1 MHVILICA
9 SEKRAIARTAAVL
22 DAYALRIGDRTWQSP
37 MTVEGLSEVRAALR
51 RSASKSTAVA
61 CWRNDG
67 RTRMRLLWTVGRA
80 KTFARDGAFPV
91 ASKTRKVRVE
101 LPGFARAAAVIA
113 NASGLAHDLGK
124 YAEAFQNKLHSP
136 TPIADAIRHEWL
148 SAELLGFLAHGDGQS
163 DFAATW
169 HNATERDCCR

>member
-67 RTRMRLLWTVGRA
+67 RIRMRLLWTVGRA
-80 KTFARDGAFPV
+80 KTFARDGAFAV
-91 ASKTRKVRVE
+91 ATKSRKVRVE
-101 LPGFARAAAVIA
+101 LPGFARAASVIA

-124 YAEAFQNKLHSP
+124 YAEAFQKR
-136 TPIADAIRHEWL
+136 RHD
-148 SAELLGFLAHGDGQS
+148 LA
-163 DFAATW
+163 
-169 HNATERDCCR
+169 N